1 METIKGEE
9 TVCEIIKYHSLSSLF
24 EFDLPF
30 TIAMKEIDKE
40 YNHEVFNEEAEII
53 DKKGKV
59 KHYFLEKDDNI
70 YIIGISNDTDK
81 DLKFKLILERLKI
94 NSGEYKNKSEV
105 IFELK
110 AKKRKIFETI
120 AIGDDDLFCYFQ
132 FA

>member
-1 METIKGEE
+1 M
-9 TVCEIIKYHSLSSLF
+9 YHSISSLF
-24 EFDLPF
+24 EFDVTF
-30 TIAMKEIDKE
+30 TKYMKEIDKE

-53 DKKGKV
+53 DKKGKL
-59 KHYFLEKDDNI
+59 KQYFLEKDDNI
-70 YIIGISNDTDK
+70 YIIGISNEMDK
-81 DLKFKLILERLKI
+81 DLKFKLNLEGLKI

-120 AIGDDDLFCYFQ
+120 VIGDDDLSFEFQ